1 MPRDCSEIGNFG
13 VRAIVRSCVGH
24 ERLGLSRD
32 YRVSLRIFRGP
43 WVYLDL
49 VELDILEV
57 NVGFRGLG
65 GMMDM
70 NGENDDDDYWRNEDE
85 WELDG
90 IDEDINDDY
99 GIDDNSNND
108 DDSDATEI
116 YGYDG
121 KPMNLKYPPLGRRNQ
136 TSHRTTLQEF
146 YKRLGQLK
154 HLRKLNMSNADYRI
168 RIHDG
173 LLLVLPGLRN
183 SLEEW
188 NITRYPEYR
197 LHHDELA
204 WIGRHSGYWFKYP
217 NSEGGPEYQR
227 RMIQKF
233 NADGNPDRYRI
244 GKLQSL
250 TVSVHAPGYLTT
262 DVDEWFEDQGI
273 ALCYQDEDESDTDS
287 DLLEPEDIYSAC
299 RVSCLFH
306 SVCVQELWKVIH
318 LDGCKAAAIW
328 HGHEGFH
335 MGLVRYGF
343 FVEELRLA
351 RTYIGTEDM
360 RIIAMNCT
368 RLRVLDLTG
377 TRVQAEALKVLLHSD
392 PYANLPGSSEKRQQ
406 RTHTGGKVGKGVGR
420 DRMDVHVE
428 VDMEGKM
435 WKYRRMV
442 AAANGGYSGPYP
454 SAAGP
459 VSPFHVKP
467 SSVSLTTESTT
478 PGFRSATTSSTFTS
492 NMLLLHQP
500 ITRLPLTHL
509 SVVGTDVSDEGPVSL
524 IRASRGTLSS
534 IAAHATEFAYEF
546 LFAFV
551 EDRPTTEI
559 QVGLP
564 ELHLEMSELELEQQ
578 TDCGPA
584 KRTFTPNTVLTSIDF
599 TGLSEVFDGG
609 FDELSR
615 YAIEL
620 STVCLEG
627 CGLGDEPLSVLAENY
642 RKRMEIK
649 GLACPKLGTTTTL
662 ETRDSKDHRKKGR
675 RKGNPPVIPP
685 SKFYTSGKVMGGL
698 KVLWLKDCPEIGN
711 KGVRAIV
718 RSYVGLERMNVGY
731 KESIGLMDGDI
742 SEEICETVRFPIKPA
757 KGFNTRLDFD
767 RGGTY
772 DFISR
777 SSYEF
782 EDDSVWEED
791 FGEEELE
798 EEDSGEEVFS
808 DDAECLFDSDDED
821 DLSDIDLEFYKRL
834 GQLKHLRK
842 LNVSNSDYRIRIHD
856 GLHLVLPGLRNSL
869 EEWNITRY
877 PEYRLH
883 HDEWAWIGR
892 HFGYGFKHP
901 NSEGGPEY

>member
-1 MPRDCSEIGNFG
+1 MLLPQQEKPSSSKTTFSKASANTIIHTRFTIPE
-13 VRAIVRSCVGH
+13 V
-24 ERLGLSRD
+24 LSRII
-32 YRVSLRIFRGP
+32 S
-43 WVYLDL
+43 
-49 VELDILEV
+49 
-57 NVGFRGLG
+57 
-65 GMMDM
+65 
-70 NGENDDDDYWRNEDE
+70 
-85 WELDG
+85 
-90 IDEDINDDY
+90 
-99 GIDDNSNND
+99 
-108 DDSDATEI
+108 
-116 YGYDG
+116 
-121 KPMNLKYPPLGRRNQ
+121 
-136 TSHRTTLQEF
+136 
-146 YKRLGQLK
+146 
-154 HLRKLNMSNADYRI
+154 
-168 RIHDG
+168 
-173 LLLVLPGLRN
+173 
-183 SLEEW
+183 
-188 NITRYPEYR
+188 
-197 LHHDELA
+197 
-204 WIGRHSGYWFKYP
+204 
-217 NSEGGPEYQR
+217 
-227 RMIQKF
+227 
-233 NADGNPDRYRI
+233 
-244 GKLQSL
+244 
-250 TVSVHAPGYLTT
+250 
-262 DVDEWFEDQGI
+262 
-273 ALCYQDEDESDTDS
+273 
-287 DLLEPEDIYSAC
+287 LLEPEDIYSAC

-420 DRMDVHVE
+420 DRMGVHVE

-584 KRTFTPNTVLTSIDF
+584 KRTFTPNTNPLHDRSPNMTRTRHSKRVRNLPRPPVALGSTLPPALTTSPPPPAASSQPAQG
-599 TGLSEVFDGG
+599 TGLPASPSASKSSSSKSSATIESSAGNRAFP
-609 FDELSR
+609 SAA
-615 YAIEL
+615 AI
-620 STVCLEG
+620 
-627 CGLGDEPLSVLAENY
+627 
-642 RKRMEIK
+642 
-649 GLACPKLGTTTTL
+649 
-662 ETRDSKDHRKKGR
+662 
-675 RKGNPPVIPP
+675 
-685 SKFYTSGKVMGGL
+685 
-698 KVLWLKDCPEIGN
+698 
-711 KGVRAIV
+711 
-718 RSYVGLERMNVGY
+718 
-731 KESIGLMDGDI
+731 
-742 SEEICETVRFPIKPA
+742 
-757 KGFNTRLDFD
+757 
-767 RGGTY
+767 
-772 DFISR
+772 
-777 SSYEF
+777 
-782 EDDSVWEED
+782 
-791 FGEEELE
+791 
-798 EEDSGEEVFS
+798 
-808 DDAECLFDSDDED
+808 
-821 DLSDIDLEFYKRL
+821 
-834 GQLKHLRK
+834 
-842 LNVSNSDYRIRIHD
+842 
-856 GLHLVLPGLRNSL
+856 
-869 EEWNITRY
+869 
-877 PEYRLH
+877 
-883 HDEWAWIGR
+883 
-892 HFGYGFKHP
+892 
-901 NSEGGPEY
+901 